1 MNGNGELVTIE
12 KYWKQWSDP
21 RLIILV
27 LNNSDL
33 NQVTWEQRVM
43 NGDPKYTS
51 SQVLPEFRYAA
62 YAESLGLKGI
72 RLDNPEDAASAW
84 KEALSADRP
93 VVIEART
100 DPEVPPLPPHITL
113 TQARHF
119 MGSLAG
125 DPARGRMFTQ
135 SVKDMVESF
144 VPHHS

>member
-1 MNGNGELVTIE
+1 
-12 KYWKQWSDP
+12 
-21 RLIILV
+21 
-27 LNNSDL
+27 
-33 NQVTWEQRVM
+33 M
-43 NGDPKYTS
+43 NGDAKYIA
-51 SQVLPEFRYAA
+51 SQELPAFRYAA

-72 RLDNPEDAASAW
+72 RLDKPEDVASAW

-119 MGSLAG
+119 MGALAS
-125 DPARGRMFTQ
+125 DPARGRMLTQ

-144 VPHHS
+144 VPHRS